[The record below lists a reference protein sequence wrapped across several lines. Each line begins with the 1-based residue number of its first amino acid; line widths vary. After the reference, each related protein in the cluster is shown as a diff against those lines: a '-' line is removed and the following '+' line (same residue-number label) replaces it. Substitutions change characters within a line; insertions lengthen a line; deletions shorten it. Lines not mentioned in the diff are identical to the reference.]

1 MVVNNGV
8 ERALLGTT
16 RSVAMVMVM
25 TTLSITVDE
34 REQQVREL
42 DCVRTCL
49 PKCRHGQP
57 SDSSQM
63 APQQVGARR
72 VELG

>member
-1 MVVNNGV
+1 
-8 ERALLGTT
+8 
-16 RSVAMVMVM
+16 MVMVM